1 MAFIEHLVSSDRE
14 RLLAET
20 KMISVAPGEHLLR
33 RGADGGDM
41 YMVESGRLEIV
52 DSRQNPERVLH
63 VLGEGRMLGELSF
76 VDQAPRRMD
85 VRAVDVCV
93 VRHWSRGDLLR
104 VLESDVALS
113 ARFYSALSTAVTD
126 RLRSNGAQATSSQRR
141 SSNLVMGGVTLA
153 VAEEARAIAA
163 GPRAAWAAYDQAAGD
178 PDQEPAMKDAVDAA
192 IHQLADSVN
201 TWLSNVMSLP
211 RAREAGAVLQSE
223 LRPGLVRSRTGLV
236 GLDRRIVGGARL
248 GLMAHLLLNL
258 PEGTDPLGVQI
269 DRTLLSL
276 PTPRGLRLRMAE
288 AVEQTLNVL
297 PDDRPAKISIL
308 QPGCGALL
316 ARLLPHVVQAGAEIS
331 VIDGDPQ
338 TLAFVDA
345 GLQTRPAGVAL
356 RMIHADLSMLGETGL
371 GALLEPQDVIIVNGL
386 VDHLPSRLVG
396 PLLAAVKAALAPS
409 GLLVLTA
416 MQTTKDARFM
426 EHLLGWPLMRRDPG
440 DLLGLFRASELRP
453 KIVCS
458 GDQTDHGGLV
468 ITALQAESG
477 QDS

>member
-1 MAFIEHLVSSDRE
+1 
-14 RLLAET
+14 
-20 KMISVAPGEHLLR
+20 
-33 RGADGGDM
+33 
-41 YMVESGRLEIV
+41 
-52 DSRQNPERVLH
+52 
-63 VLGEGRMLGELSF
+63 
-76 VDQAPRRMD
+76 
-85 VRAVDVCV
+85 
-93 VRHWSRGDLLR
+93 
-104 VLESDVALS
+104 
-113 ARFYSALSTAVTD
+113 
-126 RLRSNGAQATSSQRR
+126 
-141 SSNLVMGGVTLA
+141 
-153 VAEEARAIAA
+153 
-163 GPRAAWAAYDQAAGD
+163 
-178 PDQEPAMKDAVDAA
+178 MKDAVDAA

-453 KIVCS
+453 KIACS